1 LGMKISEDEGHNLG
15 IQHSIILD
23 DMRCQQ

>member
-1 LGMKISEDEGHNLG
+1 MRISEDEGHNLG

-23 DMRCQQ
+23 DTECQQ